1 MAAPHTAKASASLH
15 HLRVVAKYN
24 YQNLNS
30 IRTVHQPKFP
40 FQDEPNSHAR
50 TLMKL
55 HLSYVL
61 YTNCEYIYIRQSLQ
75 AGSKNTFLSSNEC
88 PPSLTR
94 LPNVPVVELK
104 WKYISSRSTSNV
116 TSVSMIFCKCTR
128 LLYVCENWKYR
139 IFLPL
144 SILLVYN
151 TLCVYLSAY
160 ILIFILLYFFVS
172 KHSIKILVSQT
183 HKHIWYVLSDAP
195 HTYAAC
201 SMLLLLNGCAKAR
214 FLVLLRVSLATL
226 KWIVLNLGIY
236 GDVCA
241 SNAISGCI
249 SKPTYFIHIYI

>member
-1 MAAPHTAKASASLH
+1 MSTF
-15 HLRVVAKYN
+15 VVCA
-24 YQNLNS
+24 
-30 IRTVHQPKFP
+30 
-40 FQDEPNSHAR
+40 
-50 TLMKL
+50 
-55 HLSYVL
+55 
-61 YTNCEYIYIRQSLQ
+61 
-75 AGSKNTFLSSNEC
+75 
-88 PPSLTR
+88 R
-94 LPNVPVVELK
+94 LPNVPVAELK

-172 KHSIKILVSQT
+172 KHSIKILVSQS

-201 SMLLLLNGCAKAR
+201 LMLLLLNGCAKAR

-249 SKPTYFIHIYI
+249 SKPTYFIHIYIYINAVMMMMMTHISMVLGRQTTMAKSGFSFVCGRMACLDGW